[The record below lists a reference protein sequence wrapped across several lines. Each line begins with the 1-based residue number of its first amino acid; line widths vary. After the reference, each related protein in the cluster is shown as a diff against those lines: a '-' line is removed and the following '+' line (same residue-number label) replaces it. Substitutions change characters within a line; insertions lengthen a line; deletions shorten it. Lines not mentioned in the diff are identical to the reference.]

1 MKIIVALLVMLSLTG
16 KAWSETVQTLGPG
29 SSSSCGAW
37 LENRRSSSYNTMRYW
52 ALGYL
57 SGAATFSRDLD
68 PLAGVDAEALFH
80 WLDNYCR
87 IHPIDRFVDALHVF
101 ILEHPK

>member
-1 MKIIVALLVMLSLTG
+1 MKVIVALLVMLSLTG
-16 KAWSETVQTLGPG
+16 KAWSETVRTLGPG

-37 LENRRSSSYNTMRYW
+37 LENRRSSNYYAMGAW

-57 SGAATFSRDLD
+57 SGAATFSIDLD
-68 PLAGVDAEALFH
+68 PLASVDADAVFY

-87 IHPIDRFVDALHVF
+87 IHPINRFVDAVRAF
-101 ILEHPK
+101 VEEHPK